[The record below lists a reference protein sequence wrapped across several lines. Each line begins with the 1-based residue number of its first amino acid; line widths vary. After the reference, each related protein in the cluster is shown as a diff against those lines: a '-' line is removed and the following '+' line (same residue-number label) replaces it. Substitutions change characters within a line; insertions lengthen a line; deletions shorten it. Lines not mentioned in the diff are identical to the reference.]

1 MAISDDGVEVRIVHS
16 GLAEQVVII
25 EWLVPNGGNVA
36 QGAPLVVVESEKTQL
51 EIESPASG
59 ALRILV
65 DASDDDVPAG
75 TLIALIVQ

>member
-1 MAISDDGVEVRIVHS
+1 MATSDDGVEVRIAHS
-16 GLAEQVVII
+16 GLAEQVVVL
-25 EWLVPNGGNVA
+25 EWLVPDGGNVA
-36 QGAPLVVVESEKTQL
+36 QGAPLVVLESEKTQL

-59 ALRILV
+59 TLRILV